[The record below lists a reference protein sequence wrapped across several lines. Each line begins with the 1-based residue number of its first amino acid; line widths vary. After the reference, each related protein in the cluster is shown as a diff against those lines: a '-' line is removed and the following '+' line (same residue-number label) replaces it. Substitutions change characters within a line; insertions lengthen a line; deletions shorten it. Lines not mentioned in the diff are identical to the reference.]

1 MRVIEKSG
9 NDILLLALP
18 NEELSRGE
26 YILIEDKVQRMKM
39 VVQVYDESYLDWPEL
54 MNDLVREE
62 ILNNS
67 AQRIE
72 HDPLEIKTIS
82 YLIRDMKLLRCK
94 IRGIVDRDNL
104 TLNTSWLPS
113 RVTTKVIK
121 LSISDLFSLAKREGY
136 RIIPIGITNSGEA
149 FHINAE
155 ALDGRLNIITG
166 KKGTGKSHLAKLI
179 VSKLVEYGAYV
190 IVFDLNDEYGGLG
203 WNKDGKPNSICDKVV
218 SLTPGTSLRFTLDY
232 VGLSSM
238 INMLQHALEIPEAS
252 LREFIRIWE
261 LLEAQGSLKMS
272 NLGEAIQ
279 KWRCNEL
286 IRDALFSR
294 YHTMLSSHLFSD
306 NNEDSTK
313 FEDLFSKLKKGG
325 IFIISLSRLQPQ
337 VRKMSVEI
345 VLSKIVNLLE
355 RNKIPPIFLFAEEA
369 HLYLRDTYWD
379 DIVTRMRHFGV
390 FTTFITNQP
399 DAIKDC
405 IYRQADNIFIFNF
418 TNDADLETISR
429 ASTTDSDTI
438 KSIVKTLPPRTCMI
452 LGKVVNDLPVII
464 SVKPTDMLTM
474 GETNLFFKNNM
485 GCGLKKF
492 TTNLMMPR

>member
-9 NDILLLALP
+9 NEVLLLALP

-26 YILIEDKVQRMKM
+26 YVLIEDNTQEMKM

-94 IRGIVDRDNL
+94 IRGIVNKDNL
-104 TLNTSWLPS
+104 TLNASWLPS
-113 RVTTKVIK
+113 RVTTKATK
-121 LSISDLFSLAKREGY
+121 LSISELFSLAKREGY
-136 RIIPIGITNSGEA
+136 RTISIGITNNGEA
-149 FHINAE
+149 FNINAE
-155 ALDGRLNIITG
+155 ALDGKLNIITG

-190 IVFDLNDEYGGLG
+190 IIFDLNDEYKGLG
-203 WNKDGKPNSICDKVV
+203 WNKDGKPNPICNKIVNFI
-218 SLTPGTSLRFTLDY
+218 PGASLRFTLDY
-232 VGLSSM
+232 IGLSGM
-238 INMLQHALEIPEAS
+238 INMLQHTLEIPGAS

-261 LLEAQGSLKMS
+261 LLESQGLLKMS
-272 NLGEAIQ
+272 NLGDAIQ
-279 KWRCNEL
+279 KWKCNEL
-286 IRDALFSR
+286 IKDALFSR
-294 YHTMLSSHLFSD
+294 YHLMLSSRLFSD
-306 NNEDSTK
+306 NSEDSIK
-313 FEDLFSKLKKGG
+313 FEDLFSKFKKGG
-325 IFIISLSRLQPQ
+325 IFTISLSRLQPQ
-337 VRKMSVEI
+337 VRKMSVELI
-345 VLSKIVNLLE
+345 LSKIVDLLE
-355 RNKIPPIFLFAEEA
+355 RKKIPPIFLFAEEA

-405 IYRQADNIFIFNF
+405 IYRQADNLFIFNF
-418 TNDADLETISR
+418 TNDVDLETISR
-429 ASTTDSDTI
+429 ASTTDPDTI

-464 SVKPTDMLTM
+464 SVKPTDMLTL
-474 GETNLFFKNNM
+474 GETSFFFKDYTEDD
-485 GCGLKKF
+485 LKKVH
-492 TTNLMMPR
+492 N

>member
-9 NDILLLALP
+9 NEVLLLALP
-18 NEELSRGE
+18 NEKLSRGE
-26 YILIEDKVQRMKM
+26 YILIEDKIQRTGMI
-39 VVQVYDESYLDWPEL
+39 VQVYDESYLDWPEL

-94 IRGIVDRDNL
+94 IRGIVNGDNL
-104 TLNTSWLPS
+104 TLNDSWLPS
-113 RVTTKVIK
+113 RVTTKATR
-121 LSISDLFSLAKREGY
+121 LSIAELFSLTKREGY
-136 RIIPIGITNSGEA
+136 RMISIGITNSGEV
-149 FHINAE
+149 FHVNAE

-190 IVFDLNDEYGGLG
+190 IVFDLNDEYGGIG
-203 WNKDGKPNSICDKVV
+203 WNKDGKPNSISDKVV
-218 SLTPGTSLRFTLDY
+218 SLTPGVSLRFTLDY
-232 VGLSSM
+232 IGLSGM
-238 INMLQHALEIPEAS
+238 INMLQHTLDIPGAS

-261 LLEAQGSLKMS
+261 LLEVQGSLKMS
-272 NLGEAIQ
+272 NLGDAIQ

-306 NNEDSTK
+306 DLGGSTK

-325 IFIISLSRLQPQ
+325 VIVISLSRLQPQ
-337 VRKMSVEI
+337 VRKMSVELI
-345 VLSKIVNLLE
+345 LSKIVHLLE

-405 IYRQADNIFIFNF
+405 IYRQADNLFIFNF
-418 TNDADLETISR
+418 TNDIDLETISR

-438 KSIVKTLPPRTCMI
+438 KSIAKTLPPRACMI

-464 SVKPTDMLTM
+464 TVKPTDMLTL
-474 GETNLFFKNNM
+474 GETSLFFKDYI
-485 GCGLKKF
+485 KD
-492 TTNLMMPR
+492 NLRKAYN

>member
-1 MRVIEKSG
+1 MRIIEKSG
-9 NDILLLALP
+9 NEVLLLALP

-26 YILIEDKVQRMKM
+26 YILIEDKVQGMRM

-94 IRGIVDRDNL
+94 IRGIVNEDHL
-104 TLNTSWLPS
+104 TLNVSWLPS
-113 RVTTKVIK
+113 RVTTKANK
-121 LSISDLFSLAKREGY
+121 LSIAELFSLAKREGY
-136 RIIPIGITNSGEA
+136 RIIPIGITNSGES
-149 FHINAE
+149 FHIHAE

-179 VSKLVEYGAYV
+179 VSKLVEYGAYI
-190 IVFDLNDEYGGLG
+190 IVFDLNDEYSGIGLD
-203 WNKDGKPNSICDKVV
+203 KDGKPNIIYDKVV
-218 SLTPGTSLRFTLDY
+218 SLTPGVSLRFTLDY
-232 VGLSSM
+232 IGLSGM
-238 INMLQHALEIPEAS
+238 INMLQHALDIPGAS

-261 LLEAQGSLKMS
+261 LLEAQGSLRMS
-272 NLGEAIQ
+272 TLGDAIQ

-306 NNEDSTK
+306 NRDESIK
-313 FEDLFSKLKKGG
+313 FEDLFSKFKRGG
-325 IFIISLSRLQPQ
+325 VFIVSLSCLQPQ
-337 VRKMSVEI
+337 VRKISVEL
-345 VLSKIVNLLE
+345 VLSKIVDLLE
-355 RNKIPPIFLFAEEA
+355 REKIPPIFLFAEEA

-379 DIVTRMRHFGV
+379 DLITRMRHFGV

-399 DAIKDC
+399 DVIKDC
-405 IYRQADNIFIFNF
+405 IYRQADNLFVFNF
-418 TNDADLETISR
+418 TNDVDLETISR
-429 ASTTDSDTI
+429 ASTADSDTI
-438 KSIVKTLPPRTCMI
+438 KSIAKTLPPRTCMI
-452 LGKVVNDLPVII
+452 LGKAVNDLPII
-464 SVKPTDMLTM
+464 VAVKPTDTLTL
-474 GETNLFFKNNM
+474 GETNLFFKDSLGKGYN
-485 GCGLKKF
+485 
-492 TTNLMMPR
+492 

>member
-9 NDILLLALP
+9 NEVLLLTLP
-18 NEELSRGE
+18 NEKLSRGE
-26 YILIEDKVQRMKM
+26 YILIEDKIQKM
-39 VVQVYDESYLDWPEL
+39 GMIVQVYDESYLDWPEL

-94 IRGIVDRDNL
+94 IRGIINGDNL
-104 TLNTSWLPS
+104 TLNDSWLPS
-113 RVTTKVIK
+113 RVTTKATR
-121 LSISDLFSLAKREGY
+121 LSISELFSLTKREGY
-136 RIIPIGITNSGEA
+136 RMISIGITNSGEV
-149 FHINAE
+149 FHVNAE

-190 IVFDLNDEYGGLG
+190 IVFDLNDEYGGIG
-203 WNKDGKPNSICDKVV
+203 WNKDGKPNSIGDKVV
-218 SLTPGTSLRFTLDY
+218 SLTPGVSLRFTLDY
-232 VGLSSM
+232 IGLSGM
-238 INMLQHALEIPEAS
+238 INMLQHTLDIPGAS

-272 NLGEAIQ
+272 NLGDAIQ

-294 YHTMLSSHLFSD
+294 YHTMLSSYLFSD
-306 NNEDSTK
+306 DREGSTK
-313 FEDLFSKLKKGG
+313 FEDLFSKLKRGG
-325 IFIISLSRLQPQ
+325 VIIISLSRLQPQ
-337 VRKMSVEI
+337 VRKMSVELI
-345 VLSKIVNLLE
+345 LSKIVNLLE

-405 IYRQADNIFIFNF
+405 IYRQADNLFIFNF
-418 TNDADLETISR
+418 TNDVDLETISR

-438 KSIVKTLPPRTCMI
+438 KSIAKTLPPRACMI

-464 SVKPTDMLTM
+464 TVKPTDMLTL
-474 GETNLFFKNNM
+474 GETSLFFKDYVKDSLRKAYN
-485 GCGLKKF
+485 
-492 TTNLMMPR
+492 